1 MKPLEQKLLDLLS
14 NNDVTFYIPPY
25 QRNYEWENEQC
36 KVFLED
42 IKKTTIENKENH
54 RAEHFFGTVT
64 FYKSKTFFGEPDK
77 LILIDGQQRITTT
90 MLFLVALRDIIEDA
104 GIKEKITQRFL
115 KNERVSDDSEFKI
128 KLKQVESDWETYRK
142 IILSSKELSNKDK
155 ATAVYRNYKFFY
167 DELNKRSDLKPFEF
181 IELGLSKFSIITIEL
196 EPERNYWESPQE
208 IFESMNS
215 LGKPLSL
222 ADLIR
227 NYLLLGLSV
236 EEQEKLYHNCW
247 LKIEDLLSENISNF
261 IRDYMQCKVAKF
273 FPYAKEAHY
282 KELYASFK
290 RYING
295 KKEDILNELVEYA
308 SIYKNIIKPEESS
321 FKSEIGML
329 LKDINK
335 FGAKVTYSFIM
346 GLLKKWQDNIFSDV
360 EIIELLNVLYVYI
373 WRRRLLDLHSGENKK
388 IPLWNRE
395 ISRIIN
401 SIDRQCEFY
410 EILSKQEASM
420 RMPNDI
426 ELRKHLEVSNFHDD
440 GERLKFLFALI
451 EEKLSKLRPD
461 LSDRNIRIE
470 CIMPEKL
477 TEKWERDLG
486 ENYKEIQEDKLYS
499 IGNLTL
505 IDCSQDLGDV
515 DFSNK
520 KEILKTC
527 SMKISQEQIINNE
540 QWNKDCIEKRAN
552 WIINFIL
559 NEILPIPKEIFDS
572 SFAFARSG
580 WQNKT
585 SFAKA
590 RLIGK
595 QINYID
601 DKNIIVTVVSDKEV
615 EFEGKI
621 WKLSPLTREIKKRRG
636 ECNDSGTYQGSK
648 FWEYNGISVWDLCL
662 K

>member
-261 IRDYMQCKVAKF
+261 IRDYMQCKVAKS

-572 SFAFARSG
+572 NFAFARSG

>member
-261 IRDYMQCKVAKF
+261 IRDYMQCKVAKS

-321 FKSEIGML
+321 FKSEISML

-477 TEKWERDLG
+477 TEKWEQDLG

-572 SFAFARSG
+572 NFAFARSG

>member
-14 NNDVTFYIPPY
+14 NKDVTFYIPPY

-42 IKKTTIENKENH
+42 IKRTTIENKENRH
-54 RAEHFFGTVT
+54 AEHFFGTVT
-64 FYKSKTFFGEPDK
+64 FYPSKTFFGEPNK

-90 MLFLVALRDIIEDA
+90 MLFLVALRDVIEDA

-115 KNERVSDDSEFKI
+115 KNERVSDDSEYKI

-142 IILSSKELSNKDK
+142 IILSSKELSSKDK

-236 EEQEKLYHNCW
+236 EEQEKLYHDCW
-247 LKIEDLLSENISNF
+247 LKIEELLSENISSF
-261 IRDYMQCKVAKF
+261 IRDYMQCKVAKS

-290 RYING
+290 RCIIG

-308 SIYKNIIKPEESS
+308 SIYKSIIKPEESS
-321 FKSEIGML
+321 FKNEISML
-329 LKDINK
+329 LKDINMI
-335 FGAKVTYSFIM
+335 GATTTYSFIM
-346 GLLKKWQDNIFSDV
+346 EILKRWKSGDFIDK
-360 EIIELLNVLYVYI
+360 EIIELLNVLYIYI
-373 WRRRLLDLHSGENKK
+373 WRRRLCGLSSGENKK
-388 IPLWNRE
+388 IPLWNKK
-395 ISRIIN
+395 IIQIIN
-401 SIDRQCEFY
+401 SINKKDAFCE
-410 EILSKQEASM
+410 IISCQDTSM
-420 RMPNDI
+420 RMPNNT
-426 ELRKHLEVSNFHDD
+426 ELRKI
-440 GERLKFLFALI
+440 LKTSDCYALKQLRFLFTLI
-451 EEKLSKLRPD
+451 EEKLSKSRPD
-461 LSDRNIRIE
+461 LSDKNLQIE
-470 CIMPEKL
+470 HIMPQTLNEEWK
-477 TEKWERDLG
+477 KMLG
-486 ENYKEIQEDKLYS
+486 DDYINIHNEYLHS

-505 IDCSQDLGDV
+505 IRHNQELGNSSFGKKKDV
-515 DFSNK
+515 YINNSAL
-520 KEILKTC
+520 I
-527 SMKISQEQIINNE
+527 ISQREITNNDV
-540 QWNKDCIEKRAN
+540 WNGETIDKRTD
-552 WIINFIL
+552 WVVDFIL

-648 FWEYNGISVWDLCL
+648 FWEYNGISVWDMCL